1 MNNVNAWF
9 EKHVLPLAAKIS
21 KQRHLVAIQNALLLS
36 LPMMMIGSY
45 ALILAYPPVDYKTF
59 AASSI
64 WYAFFKGWSDFAT
77 AASGPLNF
85 LFDVTLGA
93 LSVYVAIGVAYFL
106 TRHYKLQPFI
116 PVTLV
121 FASFLL
127 LNSEE
132 IEGGF
137 SKTYFSGTGLF
148 AAMFLS
154 IIICE
159 FYRFL
164 IEKKVGRIKLPDTVP
179 DAISASFESL
189 IPAAIIMTLATIFS
203 YLLNSVFMTNLPT
216 LILAMV
222 KPIIHFT
229 DNVFGVSIVTL
240 ITQILWW
247 FGIHDSAVGAIIAP
261 IRNANLA
268 ANAAAYAS
276 GTALKS
282 LPYIFTTPFYF
293 IFGAIG
299 GSGAT
304 LALVFLLLRSKS
316 TQMKTVGK
324 IALAPAL
331 FNINEPILFGLP
343 IVLNPLLLIPFL
355 SAQTLNVIIT
365 YLCMAGGIIN
375 KTMVDPGW
383 NMFAPIGALI
393 STLDVKA
400 VILLIL
406 LVVMDGLI
414 YYPFIKSYEKKMI
427 SEEAGNETAGAE

>member
-1 MNNVNAWF
+1 MNNLNEWV

-59 AASSI
+59 ATSSI
-64 WYAFFKGWSDFAT
+64 WYSFFKGWTDFGI
-77 AASGPLNF
+77 AAGGPLNF

-106 TRHYKLQPFI
+106 TKHYKLQPFI
-116 PVTLV
+116 PMTIV

-137 SKTYFSGTGLF
+137 SNSYFSGTGLF

-154 IIICE
+154 IVICE

-164 IEKKVGRIKLPDTVP
+164 IEKKIGRIKLPDSVP

-189 IPAAIIMTLATIFS
+189 IPAAIIMTVVTIFS
-203 YLLNSVFMTNLPT
+203 YLLNSIFSINLPT

-229 DNVFGVSIVTL
+229 DNLFGVTIVTL
-240 ITQILWW
+240 ITQVLWW
-247 FGIHDSAVGAIIAP
+247 FGIHDTAVGAIIDP

-268 ANAAAYAS
+268 ANATAYAS
-276 GTALKS
+276 GVALKN
-282 LPYIFTTPFYF
+282 LPYIFTTPFYY
-293 IFGAIG
+293 IFGTIG

-343 IVLNPLLLIPFL
+343 IVLNPLFFIPFL
-355 SAQTLNVIIT
+355 SAQTLNIIIT
-365 YLCMAGGIIN
+365 YLCMVGGIIN

-393 STLDVKA
+393 STLDIKA
-400 VILLIL
+400 MILLLL

-414 YYPFIKSYEKKMI
+414 YYPFIKIYERKI
-427 SEEAGNETAGAE
+427 LTEDAENETSEA